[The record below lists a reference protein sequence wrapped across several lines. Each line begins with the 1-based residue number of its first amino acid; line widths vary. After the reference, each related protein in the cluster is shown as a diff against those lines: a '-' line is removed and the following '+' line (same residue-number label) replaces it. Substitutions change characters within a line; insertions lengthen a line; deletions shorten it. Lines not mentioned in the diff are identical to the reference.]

1 VTEPVWL
8 DGTQDPP
15 PQPLL
20 TDPLAGL
27 ITGEALPGVLPES
40 WQAAPV
46 PPPVVR
52 VAPVAPAISAA
63 FSEPQQS
70 RGSRQRPRPPAR
82 QQARQARLPA
92 VGYRPQT
99 AVRQRPRRTNG
110 RVVFVTWIVT
120 LFILFLIAR
129 AVITGI
135 TGN

>member
-1 VTEPVWL
+1 VWL
-8 DGTQDPP
+8 DGTQDLP

-46 PPPVVR
+46 VIPPPVVR
-52 VAPVAPAISAA
+52 AVGPEIAA
-63 FSEPQQS
+63 VFSEPPRPRGKQQ
-70 RGSRQRPRPPAR
+70 PRPPAR
-82 QQARQARLPA
+82 QQVRQAGLPA
-92 VGYRPQT
+92 AGYRPQT
-99 AVRQRPRRTNG
+99 AVRQRPPRSGG
-110 RVVFVTWIVT
+110 RVVFITWIVT